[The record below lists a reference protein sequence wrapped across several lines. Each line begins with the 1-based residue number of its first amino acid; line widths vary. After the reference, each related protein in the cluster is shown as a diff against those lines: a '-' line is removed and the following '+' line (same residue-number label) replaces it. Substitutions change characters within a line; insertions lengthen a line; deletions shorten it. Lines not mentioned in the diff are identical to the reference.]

1 MPSQVSR
8 RLKKPT
14 RGRTTVSD
22 VDMRVRTLSA
32 GRGIGP
38 LAIDPPP
45 GVNEE
50 RA

>member
-22 VDMRVRTLSA
+22 VDMRLRTLSA
-32 GRGIGP
+32 GRGIGRFAVRP
-38 LAIDPPP
+38 TAR
-45 GVNEE
+45 GE
-50 RA
+50 